1 MSGSIRACAVHVV
14 ALNQRRMKFVG
25 NRFQQSRI
33 NHLRAITLVSEYNLQ
48 TDFALYG
55 ESGCFEYV

>member
-1 MSGSIRACAVHVV
+1 
-14 ALNQRRMKFVG
+14 MKFVG